1 MRFETKIAVVI
12 REDLPVWQKLN
23 ITAFTVSG
31 IATTDKDAVGRPYE
45 DGSGNLYLPMLGQP
59 VLVFA
64 AEAAAIAAAYD
75 RLMGLGLRAA
85 IFTEELFSTGNDVD
99 NRAAV
104 MATPREALRLV
115 GFAFRAPRKAA
126 DKVLAGLKLHG

>member
-12 REDLPVWQKLN
+12 RDDLPVWQKLN
-23 ITAFTVSG
+23 VTAFTVSG
-31 IATTDKDAVGRPYE
+31 IAATEREAVGLPYE

-64 AEAAAIAAAYD
+64 ADAAAVGAAYD
-75 RLMGLGLRAA
+75 RLMAVGLRAA

-99 NRAAV
+99 NRAV
-104 MATPREALRLV
+104 VKATPRDSLHLV

>member
-1 MRFETKIAVVI
+1 MRFETKIAVVV
-12 REDLPVWQKLN
+12 RDDLPVWQKLN
-23 ITAFTVSG
+23 VTAFTVSG
-31 IATTDKDAVGRPYE
+31 IAATEKDAVGLPYE
-45 DGSGNLYLPMLGQP
+45 DGSGNSYLPMLGQP

-64 AEAAAIAAAYD
+64 ADAAALRAAYD
-75 RLMGLGLRAA
+75 RLTALDLRAA

-104 MATPREALRLV
+104 KAVRRDALRLV